1 MALNWIKV
9 EKATARKP
17 EILKIA
23 SDLGIHS
30 DHAFGLCIRF
40 WCWCDDQM
48 ESGYAQSVT
57 PVALDSVFSC
67 DGLTHAL
74 IKVGWLTTENDMLVI
89 PNWDRHLSKSAKK
102 RALSAERMVA
112 HRLHKKRNSSD
123 AIVTRPLILSNP
135 LSTSVE
141 REGRNPKTKK
151 VFSIPTVDDVRA
163 YCLEIGSKVDPQ
175 AFVNFYESKGWMIGR
190 NKMANWKAAIG
201 TWERNS
207 HGNNQ
212 GNHGNASGRGREQE
226 RLDRNAESI
235 NQFLQSPGVWQD
247 DSGTRRLEADG

>member
-30 DHAFGLCIRF
+30 DQAFGLCIRF

-89 PNWDRHLSKSAKK
+89 PNWERHLSKSAKK

-123 AIVTRPLILSNP
+123 AIVTRPLILSTNP
-135 LSTSVE
+135 SALA
-141 REGRNPKTKK
+141 EGKEPALPKVASRTFKK
-151 VFSIPTVDDVRA
+151 PTLEEVRA
-163 YCLEIGSKVDPQ
+163 YAQEIGSEVKPEEFLDY
-175 AFVNFYESKGWMIGR
+175 YESNGWRVGKNPM
-190 NKMANWKAAIG
+190 KDWKSTFRRWTRTQKENG
-201 TWERNS
+201 Y
-207 HGNNQ
+207 GNNQ
-212 GNHGNASGRGREQE
+212 GHHGGAQNRGREQE
-226 RLDRNAESI
+226 RLDRNLAAIE
-235 NQFLQSPGVWQD
+235 QFKRECG
-247 DSGTRRLEADG
+247 DGR